1 MRNKFDMQLDRMNA
15 MLIEMGELCG
25 TAIGN
30 ATKAV
35 EEKDLKLAKI
45 VISED
50 EEIDQ
55 LEKDIERL
63 CLKLLLQQQPVAR
76 DLRQIS
82 AALKMITDM
91 ERIGDQASDIAE
103 ILLSGQL
110 KEMKAHSYI
119 VDMASRTS
127 KMVKQS
133 VQAFVEKNL
142 ELTRRVILADNEVDA
157 LFDKIKE
164 ELITLLAKE
173 QNKGG
178 EAIDMLMIAKY
189 LERIGDHATNIAE
202 WVEFSITGVHRQQE
216 EH

>member
-1 MRNKFDMQLDRMNA
+1 MRNKFDMQLDSMNE

-25 TAIGN
+25 KAIAN

-35 EEKDLKLAKI
+35 EAKDLEMAKM

-91 ERIGDQASDIAE
+91 ERIGDQAADIAE
-103 ILLSGQL
+103 ILISGQI
-110 KEMKAHSYI
+110 KEMSAHGYL
-119 VDMASRTS
+119 VDMASQTS
-127 KMVKQS
+127 EMVKKS
-133 VQAFVEKNL
+133 IQAFVEKDL
-142 ELTRRVILADNEVDA
+142 DMTRKVIVADNDVDQ
-157 LFDKIKE
+157 LFDQIKE
-164 ELITLLAKE
+164 ALITFLAKE
-173 QNKGG
+173 QSKGG
-178 EAIDMLMIAKY
+178 EALDMLMIAKY

-202 WVEFSITGVHRQQE
+202 WVEFSITGVHRKLN
-216 EH
+216 

>member
-1 MRNKFDMQLDRMNA
+1 MRNKFDMQLDRMNE

-25 TAIGN
+25 KAIAN

-35 EEKDLKLAKI
+35 EAKDLEMAKM

-91 ERIGDQASDIAE
+91 ERIGDQAADIAE
-103 ILLSGQL
+103 ILISGQI
-110 KEMKAHSYI
+110 KEMSAHGYL
-119 VDMASRTS
+119 VDMASQTS
-127 KMVKQS
+127 EMVKKS
-133 VQAFVEKNL
+133 IQAFVEKDL
-142 ELTRRVILADNEVDA
+142 DMTRKVIVADNDVDQ
-157 LFDKIKE
+157 LFNQIKE
-164 ELITLLAKE
+164 ALITFLAKE
-173 QNKGG
+173 QSKGG
-178 EAIDMLMIAKY
+178 EALDMLMIAKY

-202 WVEFSITGVHRQQE
+202 WVEFSITGVHRKLN
-216 EH
+216 

>member
-1 MRNKFDMQLDRMNA
+1 MRNKFDMQLDRMNE

-25 TAIGN
+25 KAIAN

-35 EEKDLKLAKI
+35 EAKDLEMAKM

-55 LEKDIERL
+55 LERDIERL

-91 ERIGDQASDIAE
+91 ERIGDQAADIAE
-103 ILLSGQL
+103 ILISGQI
-110 KEMKAHSYI
+110 KEMSAHGYL
-119 VDMASRTS
+119 VDMASQTS
-127 KMVKQS
+127 EMVKKS
-133 VQAFVEKNL
+133 IQAFVEKDL
-142 ELTRRVILADNEVDA
+142 DMTRKVIVADNDVDQ
-157 LFDKIKE
+157 LFDQIKE
-164 ELITLLAKE
+164 ALITFLAKE
-173 QNKGG
+173 QSKGG
-178 EAIDMLMIAKY
+178 EALDMLMIAKY

-202 WVEFSITGVHRQQE
+202 WVEFSITGVHRKLN
-216 EH
+216 

>member
-1 MRNKFDMQLDRMNA
+1 MRNKFDMQLDRMNE

-25 TAIGN
+25 KAIAN
-30 ATKAV
+30 ATKSV
-35 EEKDLKLAKI
+35 EAKDLEMAKM

-91 ERIGDQASDIAE
+91 ERIGDQAADIAE
-103 ILLSGQL
+103 ILISGQI
-110 KEMKAHSYI
+110 KEMSAHGYL
-119 VDMASRTS
+119 VDMASQTS
-127 KMVKQS
+127 EMVKKS
-133 VQAFVEKNL
+133 IQAFVEKDL
-142 ELTRRVILADNEVDA
+142 DMTRKVIVADNDVDQ
-157 LFDKIKE
+157 LFDQIKE
-164 ELITLLAKE
+164 ALITFLAKE
-173 QNKGG
+173 QSKGG
-178 EAIDMLMIAKY
+178 EALDMLMIAKY

-202 WVEFSITGVHRQQE
+202 WVEFSITGVHRKLN
-216 EH
+216 

>member
-1 MRNKFDMQLDRMNA
+1 MRNKFDMQLDRMNE

-25 TAIGN
+25 KAIAN

-35 EEKDLKLAKI
+35 EAKDLEMAKM

-91 ERIGDQASDIAE
+91 ERIGDQAADIAE
-103 ILLSGQL
+103 ILISGQI
-110 KEMKAHSYI
+110 KEMSAHGYL
-119 VDMASRTS
+119 VDMASQTS
-127 KMVKQS
+127 EMVKKS
-133 VQAFVEKNL
+133 IQAFVEKDL
-142 ELTRRVILADNEVDA
+142 DMTRKVIVADNDVDQ
-157 LFDKIKE
+157 LFDQIKE
-164 ELITLLAKE
+164 ALITFLAKE
-173 QNKGG
+173 QSKGG
-178 EAIDMLMIAKY
+178 EALDMLMIAKY

-202 WVEFSITGVHRQQE
+202 WVEFSITGVHRK
-216 EH
+216 

>member
-1 MRNKFDMQLDRMNA
+1 MRNKFDMQLDRMNE

-25 TAIGN
+25 KAIGN

-35 EEKDLKLAKI
+35 EAKDLEMAKM

-91 ERIGDQASDIAE
+91 ERIGDQAADIAE
-103 ILLSGQL
+103 ILLSGQI
-110 KEMKAHSYI
+110 KEMSAHGYL
-119 VDMASRTS
+119 VDMASQTS
-127 KMVKQS
+127 EMVKKS
-133 VQAFVEKNL
+133 IQAFVEKDL
-142 ELTRRVILADNEVDA
+142 DMTRKVIVADNDVDA
-157 LFDKIKE
+157 LFDCIKE
-164 ELITLLAKE
+164 ALITFLAKE
-173 QNKGG
+173 QSKGG
-178 EAIDMLMIAKY
+178 EALDMLMIAKY

-202 WVEFSITGVHRQQE
+202 WVEFSITGVHRKLN
-216 EH
+216 

>member
-1 MRNKFDMQLDRMNA
+1 MRNKFDMQLDRMNE

-25 TAIGN
+25 KAIAN

-35 EEKDLKLAKI
+35 EAKDLEMAKM

-91 ERIGDQASDIAE
+91 ERIGDQAADIAE
-103 ILLSGQL
+103 ILISGQI
-110 KEMKAHSYI
+110 KEMSAHGYL
-119 VDMASRTS
+119 VDMASQTS
-127 KMVKQS
+127 EMVKKS
-133 VQAFVEKNL
+133 IQAFVEKDL
-142 ELTRRVILADNEVDA
+142 DMTRKVIVADNDVDQ
-157 LFDKIKE
+157 LFDQIKE
-164 ELITLLAKE
+164 ALITFLAKE
-173 QNKGG
+173 QSKGG
-178 EAIDMLMIAKY
+178 EALDMLMIAKY

-202 WVEFSITGVHRQQE
+202 WVEFSITGVHRKLN
-216 EH
+216 